1 MADGSGSPFSST
13 GLQFDLKLGDYVDIA
28 RRRKWWIILSAL
40 GFFLTAI
47 VFARRLPN
55 TYKAETVILVDS
67 QEVPDKYVPVIL
79 TADIAGR
86 LSTLQQQVLSPTRL
100 KKIVESEGLFPTPDG
115 KATEA
120 EVISGTQKA
129 ITVEV
134 VNPGAGK
141 MAAFRIAYSSR
152 NRLAVARITNNLAQM
167 FIDANLKA
175 RQDQTEGTAEFLETQ
190 LEDTKRQLDE
200 KDEQLRAIKARNI
213 DDLPESKAYHLEAL
227 ANLRGQAQ
235 GIQDKIDQDKRDKT
249 ILESML
255 ASGGPA
261 PTIDA
266 SPDGADG
273 VTAAAVS
280 PYEAQIQKLEQKLAD
295 LRSRYGP
302 SHPDVRATQADL
314 NRLKASVQGQAKTSE
329 SNSNEAPLKP
339 EIQPVRSNHRNPVV
353 EAQIEKLDDDVKQQS
368 DLLERVQSRLDF
380 HTSKLAQEPVF
391 EQQIGR
397 LQQDYDSLKA
407 HYAALLDKKEAAEM
421 SHALEVHQ
429 QGERFVILDPAETP
443 QKPAAPNRPLMA
455 LGGLFLG
462 VLVGSGIAAS
472 AELNDQSVRSDSQAA
487 RLFDKP
493 VLATVPLLLSPKERR
508 FRRWRAAG
516 LIAGTVLASVGFGF
530 AFSLVAGRLF

>member
-1 MADGSGSPFSST
+1 MADASGSSFSNT
-13 GLQFDLKLGDYVDIA
+13 GFQFDLKLRDYINIA
-28 RRRKWWIILSAL
+28 RRRKWWIILFTL
-40 GFFLTAI
+40 GFLLTAI
-47 VFARRLPN
+47 VFARRVPN

-100 KKIVESEGLFPTPDG
+100 KKVVESEGLFPTPDG
-115 KATEA
+115 KANEA
-120 EVISGTQKA
+120 EVIAATQKA

-141 MAAFRIAYSSR
+141 MAAFKIAYSSR
-152 NRLAVARITNNLAQM
+152 NRLAVARIANELAQM

-175 RQDQTEGTAEFLETQ
+175 REAQTEGTAQFLETQ
-190 LEDTKRQLDE
+190 LDETKRQLDE
-200 KDEQLRAIKARNI
+200 KDEQLRAIKTRNI

-227 ANLRGQAQ
+227 ANFRGQAQ
-235 GIQDKIDQDKRDKT
+235 GIQDKIDQDKRDKSM
-249 ILESML
+249 LQSML

-261 PTIDA
+261 PTVA
-266 SPDGADG
+266 ADG
-273 VTAAAVS
+273 EGGEDGVAAGVS
-280 PYEAQIQKLEQKLAD
+280 PYQAQVQKLEQKLAD

-314 NRLKASVQGQAKTSE
+314 NRLKASIQAQPQSSE
-329 SNSNEAPLKP
+329 SKPNEAALKP
-339 EIQPVRSNHRNPVV
+339 EIQRVQDSHRNPVL
-353 EAQIEKLDDDVKQQS
+353 EAQIEKLDDDIKEQS

-391 EQQIGR
+391 EQQIAR
-397 LQQDYDSLKA
+397 LQQDYDSLKT

-421 SHALEVHQ
+421 SYALEVHQ

-443 QKPAAPNRPLMA
+443 QKPAAPNRRLIA

-462 VLVGSGIAAS
+462 MLVGSGIAAS

-487 RLFDKP
+487 RLFEKP
-493 VLATVPLLLSPKERR
+493 VLATVPHLLTPKEHRSR
-508 FRRWRAAG
+508 VWRAAG
-516 LIAGTVLASVGFGF
+516 MIAGTVVASVGFGF
-530 AFSLVAGRLF
+530 ALSLAAGRLF